1 MTYYNAQEDLY
12 IPDGVTA
19 YIVHGTDGSTVSVT
33 KVTYLKAGVP
43 LLLEKTDGSTVVMD
57 PNDNFDGNKLVYV
70 SGTVTPSGQEYV
82 LYNNEFVKASGTI
95 PVGKVYLEVDD
106 TSAAR
111 VLMIGDDTTGIDNLQ
126 FDNLQIDNWY
136 DLQGRRI
143 DKPTKKGL
151 YILNGKKTVIK

>member
-1 MTYYNAQEDLY
+1 
-12 IPDGVTA
+12 
-19 YIVHGTDGSTVSVT
+19 
-33 KVTYLKAGVP
+33 
-43 LLLEKTDGSTVVMD
+43 MD
-57 PNDNFDGNKLVYV
+57 PNDSFDGNKLVYV
-70 SGTVTPSGQEYV
+70 SSTVTPSGQEYV
-82 LYNNEFVKASGTI
+82 LYNNEFVKATGTI

-111 VLMIGDDTTGIDNLQ
+111 VLMIGGDTTGIETVNSEERIVNSGGDA
-126 FDNLQIDNWY
+126 WY